1 MRELI
6 STVTAKGQ
14 ITIPVEIRRLLKF
27 KSHDKI
33 AFILEG
39 DHVRLT
45 RKGSVVDRT
54 AGSLRPP
61 VRHSRLRNCRR
72 RRGRLNQIVSF
83 DRGFDRVP
91 GIKRME
97 P

>member
-1 MRELI
+1 MKELQ

-14 ITIPVEIRRLLKF
+14 VTIPVEIRRLLKF

-45 RKGSVVDRT
+45 RKGSVVART
-54 AGSLRPP
+54 AGIFKTTRPALTAEKLREAAEQ
-61 VRHSRLRNCRR
+61 S
-72 RRGRLNQIVSF
+72 
-83 DRGFDRVP
+83 
-91 GIKRME
+91 
-97 P
+97 